1 MFRLLSRCI
10 QGFNLTMGYLSA
22 VGIVVST
29 GALTY
34 EVVVRYFFNNPTD
47 WSLEFN
53 IFMLVG
59 ATFMGAAYTQM
70 KRAHVG
76 IGLLDTLLPDHWNHL
91 RLLLSDVLSMALC
104 GFVAWYSWKYFYQ
117 AWDEG
122 WVTDSPW
129 GPKLWIP
136 YFCMALGMTTLT
148 IQYVIQIVEG
158 LLPKP
163 VEGES

>member
-10 QGFNLTMGYLSA
+10 QGFNLVTGYLSA
-22 VGIVVST
+22 AGIVVCT
-29 GALTY
+29 GALSY
-34 EVVVRYFFNNPTD
+34 EVVVRYFFNDPTD

-59 ATFMGAAYTQM
+59 ATFMGSAYTQM

-76 IGLLDTLLPDHWNHL
+76 IGLLDGLLPDHWNRL
-91 RLLLSDVLSMALC
+91 RLFLSDVLSMALC
-104 GFVAWYSWKYFYQ
+104 GFVAWYSWAYFYQ

-136 YFCMALGMTTLT
+136 YFFMALGMTTLT

-158 LLPKP
+158 LLLSSVK
-163 VEGES
+163 GES